1 MNIDINSICEIAL
14 RAGRAILEIYESK
27 FTVELKD
34 DKSPLTAADKASHEI
49 ICENLRALY
58 PDIPVFSEEGKKI
71 PYEKRKDWKHFW
83 LVDPLDG
90 TKEFVKR
97 NGEFTVNIA
106 LIEQNKPVLGVIY
119 VPVQNILY
127 YAVEGKGAWKQNG
140 GKATKTIHVKKI
152 PEAEGLIVVK
162 SRSHPSEKLQA
173 FLDKLHIKEELP
185 RGSSLKL
192 CAVAEGSADI
202 YPRLG
207 PIWEWDTAAG
217 HAIINEAG
225 GHVVNQAGVSLRYN
239 KEIIKHD
246 HFIAVSDLSLLP

>member
-1 MNIDINSICEIAL
+1 MTININPICDLAL
-14 RAGRAILEIYESK
+14 KAGHAILEVYESK
-27 FTVELKD
+27 FAVELKD

-49 ICENLRALY
+49 ISEGLRELH
-58 PDIPVFSEEGKKI
+58 PDIPVFSEEGKDI
-71 PYEKRKDWKHFW
+71 PHEKRKDWMRFW

-90 TKEFVKR
+90 TKEFIKR

-106 LIEQNKPVLGVIY
+106 LIEDNRPTMGVIY

-127 YAVEGKGAWKQNG
+127 YALEGKGAWKQNG
-140 GKATKTIHVKKI
+140 ENAAETIRVKNI
-152 PEAEGLIVVK
+152 PQEEGLVVVK

-217 HAIINEAG
+217 HAIVNEAG
-225 GHVVNQAGVSLRYN
+225 GHVVNQAGVPLRYN